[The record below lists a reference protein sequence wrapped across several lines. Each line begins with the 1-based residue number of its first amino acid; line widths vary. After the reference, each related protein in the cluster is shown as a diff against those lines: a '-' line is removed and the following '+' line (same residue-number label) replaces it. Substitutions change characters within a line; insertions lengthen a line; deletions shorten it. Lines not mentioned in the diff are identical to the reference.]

1 MDLENRSSFSAPL
14 ALPLLHPSPEPAPAC
29 VTHINAVLASWSRGS
44 LWSRRALWSNSLKG
58 LGKSERKELIF
69 ASEET
74 RGLDQKAMA
83 KSHSLTQN
91 LHPLPRLGGLK
102 VAPEQCKALWK
113 ALSTSPAPCTG
124 GLYWES
130 KLVTG
135 QQRGLV
141 V

>member
-1 MDLENRSSFSAPL
+1 M
-14 ALPLLHPSPEPAPAC
+14 
-29 VTHINAVLASWSRGS
+29 
-44 LWSRRALWSNSLKG
+44 
-58 LGKSERKELIF
+58 GKSERQELIF

-91 LHPLPRLGGLK
+91 LHPLPSLGGLK
-102 VAPEQCKALWK
+102 VAPEHCKALWK

-141 V
+141 VEEIVPTTGTFWVGHRRKCKAHGKGAKCLVEIINL